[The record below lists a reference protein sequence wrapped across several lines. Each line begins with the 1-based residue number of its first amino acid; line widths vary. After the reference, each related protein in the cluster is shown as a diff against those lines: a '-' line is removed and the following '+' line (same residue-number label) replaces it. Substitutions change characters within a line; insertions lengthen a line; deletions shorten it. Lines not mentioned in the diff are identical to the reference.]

1 MTIDFE
7 ESMCYRARL
16 ICADLN
22 SGYKNPEEI
31 RDLIE
36 ILIGEEV
43 PDDLVISQPF
53 YTDYGRNIRFGK
65 NVYINSGCQFQDQG
79 GIVIGDNAL
88 IGHGVILATIDHDLV
103 TRERIISPIVIGN
116 DVWLGAGVIVTRG
129 VTIGDGASVAAGAVV
144 TEDVPAGALVG
155 GVPAKV
161 IKFRT

>member
-1 MTIDFE
+1 MDFE
-7 ESMCYRARL
+7 KDCYRARI
-16 ICADLN
+16 ICADIN
-22 SGYKNPEEI
+22 AGYKNPEEI
-31 RDLIE
+31 RDILE
-36 ILIGEEV
+36 ILTGEEV

-53 YTDYGRNIRFGK
+53 YTDYGRNIHFGK

-79 GIVIGDNAL
+79 GIWIGDNAL

-129 VTIGDGASVAAGAVV
+129 VTIGDGASVASGAVV

-155 GVPAKV
+155 GIPAKV
-161 IKFRT
+161 LKGTDSKP

>member
-1 MTIDFE
+1 MDHDF
-7 ESMCYRARL
+7 YRARM
-16 ICADLN
+16 ICADIN

-31 RDLIE
+31 RDLLE
-36 ILIGEEV
+36 ILTGEEV

-53 YTDYGRNIRFGK
+53 YTDYGKNIHFGK

-79 GIVIGDNAL
+79 GIWIGDNAL

-103 TRERIISPIVIGN
+103 TRERIISPIHIGK

-144 TEDVPAGALVG
+144 TEDVPPGALVG
-155 GVPAKV
+155 GIPAK
-161 IKFRT
+161 ILK